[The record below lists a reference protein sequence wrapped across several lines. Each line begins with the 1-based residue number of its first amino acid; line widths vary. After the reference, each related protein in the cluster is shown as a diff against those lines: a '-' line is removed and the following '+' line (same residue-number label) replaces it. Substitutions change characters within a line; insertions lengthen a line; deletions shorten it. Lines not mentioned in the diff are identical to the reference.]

1 LQVKKMGSST
11 DSLQTAEGVTSGAAI
26 PAKATTASHNDRS
39 VAYLI
44 VTGAKSASYG
54 HDLLR
59 GLVAMGFASV
69 IVIPTPNASRVV
81 CPLNLAEVPAV
92 KFVESYFDESISPRP
107 QPGLVLV
114 APCTFNSLNK
124 LAQGMADNLAMS
136 VAAEAIGRR
145 TPVIVAPSLNQP
157 LFDHPRTQIS
167 LRALHNW
174 GVQIVP
180 PSDANK
186 ILAPVDQV
194 LAAVRSNL

>member
-1 LQVKKMGSST
+1 LQVQKMCGN
-11 DSLQTAEGVTSGAAI
+11 DSLQTDEGVTSEAVI
-26 PAKATTASHNDRS
+26 PANATTASPQEGS

-59 GLVAMGFASV
+59 GLVAMGFARV

-81 CPLNLAEVPAV
+81 CPLNLAEVPTV

-107 QPGLVLV
+107 KSGLVLV
-114 APCTFNSLNK
+114 SPCTFNSLNK
-124 LAQGMADNLAMS
+124 LAQGIADNLAMS

-157 LFDHPRTQIS
+157 LFDHPRAQTS
-167 LRALHNW
+167 LCALHSW

-180 PSDANK
+180 PSDVTK
-186 ILAPVDQV
+186 VLAPVDRV
-194 LAAVRSNL
+194 LAAVRSNF

>member
-1 LQVKKMGSST
+1 MGSST
-11 DSLQTAEGVTSGAAI
+11 DSLQTIEGVASDAVISAS
-26 PAKATTASHNDRS
+26 ATTTGHKDRS

-59 GLVAMGFASV
+59 GMVAMGFASV

-81 CPLNLAEVPAV
+81 CPLNLAEVPSV

-107 QPGLVLV
+107 KPGLVLV

-124 LAQGMADNLAMS
+124 LAQGVADNLAMS

-157 LFDHPRTQIS
+157 LFDHPRTQTS
-167 LRALHNW
+167 LCELHSW

-180 PSDANK
+180 PSDTSK
-186 ILAPVDQV
+186 VLAPVDQV